1 MKKLVFLAALIFLF
15 VSANISFGQG
25 VKGLKYDPL
34 KTKQFDTT
42 KPQERSL
49 ELKKKERKLIE
60 QLKERKRKR
69 LEEEKERKL
78 DEAEGRFE

>member
-15 VSANISFGQG
+15 ASANISFGEG
-25 VKGLKYDPL
+25 VKGLKYDSL

-49 ELKKKERKLIE
+49 ELKKKELELIE
-60 QLKERKRKR
+60 RLRERRRKR
-69 LEEEKERKL
+69 LEKEEERKL
-78 DEAEGRFE
+78 DEAEGRFN